1 MRILGQQSTAAFA
14 TMSKNI
20 SKRLFGMSMLACGL
34 LIAASS
40 AQANDLY
47 ISQSGAGAGNGAG
60 CGDSF
65 PASWFNSGSNWG
77 SSATQIGPGTIVHL
91 CGTITGN
98 AGSTGLTFQG
108 SGVSGRPIVLL
119 FESGARLSSPQ
130 WGAAIASNNKSF
142 ITIDGG
148 SNGVVES
155 TMAGSSGAPCT
166 GGTCSIHDPSSD
178 GISITGGSNI
188 EVKNLTVQNIYIH
201 RGTSG
206 DGGNAKAIN
215 FHASL
220 SSQSNILVHDNI
232 VHDAHAA
239 IFFGFNTLSNVQVY
253 NNTTYNHVWGV
264 AFLDNNTGSNATG
277 IQVYGNDISGFVN
290 WAGPSGGDNGFHMDG
305 VFFAA
310 TNSSTSFTNSSIYNN
325 YLHGAMTNPATGHIY
340 LTGSGGGMRG
350 NKIYNNL
357 FVASPNAIGHSGP
370 DEEGLIVLGFGSQAT
385 SVYNNTFVSQTP
397 GIDIRD
403 AGTTVAAIKNN
414 IFSGDSSGPM
424 FTAIL
429 NKTRTNLNGLVSN
442 NDYYNLA
449 SLHMFE
455 AGDGTS
461 VYGSLSAWQSACGC
475 DSDSIVGNP
484 NFDSGYHL
492 QSGSAAINLGAPLNV
507 LSILSLN
514 LDKADNP
521 RPSSG
526 SWDSGAYQSG
536 TSANN
541 TLAAPSGLKAEVQ

>member
-1 MRILGQQSTAAFA
+1 VKILSQGRISEYSGALKRFSQRLLGA
-14 TMSKNI
+14 T
-20 SKRLFGMSMLACGL
+20 LLACGL
-34 LIAASS
+34 IAATTS
-40 AQANDLY
+40 AQANDIYL
-47 ISQSGAGAGNGAG
+47 SQNGSGAANGGG
-60 CGDSF
+60 CGDARA
-65 PASWFNSGSNWG
+65 ASWFNSGSSWG
-77 SSATQIGPGTIVHL
+77 SGGTQIGAGTIVHL

-98 AGSTGLTFQG
+98 AGATGLTFQG
-108 SGVSGRPIVLL
+108 GGVSGQPIVLL
-119 FESGARLSSPQ
+119 FEPGARLSSPQ
-130 WGAAIASNNKSF
+130 WSAAISSNNKSY

-148 SNGVVES
+148 SNGIIEN
-155 TMAGSSGAPCT
+155 TMAGSSGAPCS
-166 GGTCSIHDPSSD
+166 GGTCSLRDVTSD

-206 DGGNAKAIN
+206 DGGEAKAIN

-220 SSQSNILVHDNI
+220 SPQSNILVHDNS
-232 VHDAHAA
+232 VHDAQAA

-253 NNTTYNHVWGV
+253 DNTTYNHCWGI
-264 AFLDNNTGSNATG
+264 AFLDNNNGSNATG
-277 IQVYGNDISGFVN
+277 IQVYGNDVSGFVN

-357 FVASPNAIGHSGP
+357 IVAPPNAIGHSGP

-429 NKTRTNLNGLVSN
+429 NKTRTNLNGLVNN

-475 DSDSIVGNP
+475 DSQSVYGNP
-484 NFDSGYHL
+484 NFDSSYHL
-492 QSGSAAINLGAPLNV
+492 QSGSAAINLGAVLNS

-514 LDKADNP
+514 LDKAANP

-526 SWDSGAYQSG
+526 SWDSGAFQSG
-536 TSANN
+536 TSADN
-541 TLAAPSGLKAEVQ
+541 APVAPSGLKAVLQ

>member
-1 MRILGQQSTAAFA
+1 MRILKLADLST
-14 TMSKNI
+14 TVKSV
-20 SKRLFGMSMLACGL
+20 SQRLFGISILACGL
-34 LIAASS
+34 FVAAST
-40 AQANDLY
+40 AQANDIYL
-47 ISQSGAGAGNGAG
+47 SQNGSGAGNGAD
-60 CGDSF
+60 CGDAF

-77 SSATQIGPGTIVHL
+77 SGGTQIGPGTIVHL
-91 CGTITGN
+91 CGTITGS
-98 AGSTGLTFQG
+98 AGATGLAFQAG
-108 SGVSGRPIVLL
+108 GVSGRPIVLL

-130 WGAAIASNNKSF
+130 WGAAISSNNKSF

-148 SNGVVES
+148 ANGIVES

-166 GGTCSIHDPSSD
+166 GGACSIHDQTSD

-188 EVKNLTVQNIYIH
+188 EVKNLTVQNIYVH
-201 RGTSG
+201 RGTAG
-206 DGGNAKAIN
+206 DGGDAKAIN
-215 FHASL
+215 FHASQ
-220 SSQSNILVHDNI
+220 SPQSNILVHDNI

-239 IFFGFNTLSNVQVY
+239 IFFGFNTLSSVQVY
-253 NNTTYNHVWGV
+253 NNTTYNHCWGV

-290 WAGPSGGDNGFHMDG
+290 WTGPSGGDNGFHFDG

-310 TNSSTSFTNSSIYNN
+310 TNSSTSFTGSSIYNN

-357 FVASPNAIGHSGP
+357 IVAPQNAIGHSGP
-370 DEEGLIVLGFGSQAT
+370 DEEGLIVLGFGSQST

-429 NKTRTNLNGLVSN
+429 NKTRTNLAGLVN
-442 NDYYNLA
+442 FNDYYNLA
-449 SLHMFE
+449 PLHMFE
-455 AGDGTS
+455 AGDGVS
-461 VYGSLSAWQSACGC
+461 NYGSLSAWQSACGC
-475 DSDSIVGNP
+475 DTGSVVGNP
-484 NFDSGYHL
+484 NFDSSYHL
-492 QSGSAAINLGAPLNV
+492 QSGSAAINLGASLNT

-514 LDKADNP
+514 LDKAENP
-521 RPSSG
+521 RPSTG
-526 SWDSGAYQSG
+526 SWDSGVYQSG
-536 TSANN
+536 TSAN